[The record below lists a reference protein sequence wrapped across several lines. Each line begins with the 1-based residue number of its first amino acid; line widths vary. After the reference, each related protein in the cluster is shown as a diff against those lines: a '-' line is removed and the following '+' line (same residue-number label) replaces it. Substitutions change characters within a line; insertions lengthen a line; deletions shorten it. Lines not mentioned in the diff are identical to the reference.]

1 MGRIAGIDW
10 GFDGQ
15 GFGRAPHPRAVLI
28 NEVNMKDRLTWLYN
42 EFEQVGKD
50 YSMPNEVEMYDSSHS
65 NFRDIEK
72 ESNAVLDTLG
82 VGENDV
88 LIDFGS
94 GTGTFAIQA
103 ALRCA
108 TVYAVD
114 VSPAM
119 IDYAKIKAEKA
130 GVSNVLFCHSGFL
143 AFEYDGPA
151 VDFITTTLALHH
163 LPDFWKAIALNRMY
177 HMLKPGGQLF
187 IHDAIL
193 EEHQAIDNIA
203 SLIEKLA
210 AAGGD
215 FLQQDAEGHFRK
227 EFSTYD
233 WIIDGLLSRAGF
245 AVKSKNIQDG
255 VIGTYYCT
263 KQ

>member
-1 MGRIAGIDW
+1 MR
-10 GFDGQ
+10 
-15 GFGRAPHPRAVLI
+15 
-28 NEVNMKDRLTWLYN
+28 DRLTWQFN
-42 EFEQVGKD
+42 EFKQVGKD
-50 YSMPNEVEMYDSSHS
+50 YSTPNEVEMYDSSHS
-65 NFRDIEK
+65 EFRNIEQ
-72 ESNAVLDTLG
+72 ESIAVLDTLG
-82 VGENDV
+82 IGENDV
-88 LIDFGS
+88 IIDFGS

-114 VSPAM
+114 VSQAM

-130 GVSNVLFCHSGFL
+130 GVSNIVFCHSGFL
-143 AFEYDGPA
+143 AFESDGLA
-151 VDFITTTLALHH
+151 VDFITTTLAFHH
-163 LPDFWKAIALNRMY
+163 LPDFWKGIALNRMY

-193 EEHQAIDNIA
+193 EEHQAIENIA

-215 FLQQDAEGHFRK
+215 FLQQDAEGHFRE

-233 WIIDGLLSRAGF
+233 WIMDELLSRAGF
-245 AVKSKNIQDG
+245 VIKSKRIQEG

-263 KQ
+263 K